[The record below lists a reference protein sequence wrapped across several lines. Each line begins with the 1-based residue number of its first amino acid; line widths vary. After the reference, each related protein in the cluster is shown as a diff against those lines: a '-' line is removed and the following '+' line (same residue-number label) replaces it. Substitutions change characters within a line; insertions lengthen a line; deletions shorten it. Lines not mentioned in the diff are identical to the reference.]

1 MMRPMLIAEP
11 AVEPVSLAEAKAWLR
26 EDNADEDQ
34 LIQTLIVSARL
45 TLEAWTRRFFITQG
59 WRLLCDSWPSP
70 KGRSQTIN
78 IAFAP
83 FLGVTAIRVYD
94 SNDIATILSP
104 ESYCSGFDDQAGRV
118 LFKSAPPPPGRAING
133 LEIDFTVGYGSTP
146 QQIPEPL
153 RRAILLLVTHWREHR
168 GDENAL
174 MTFPPSA
181 LTLCAPYRR
190 ERLS

>member
-1 MMRPMLIAEP
+1 M
-11 AVEPVSLAEAKAWLR
+11 EPVSLAEAKAWLR

-34 LIQTLIVSARL
+34 LIQTLLVSARL

-59 WRLLCDSWPSP
+59 WRLVCDSWPLIFD
-70 KGRSQTIN
+70 KNQTIN

-83 FLGVTAIRVYD
+83 FLAVTAIRIYD
-94 SNDIATILSP
+94 NNDIATILNP
-104 ESYCSGFDDQAGRV
+104 ANYRYGVGDQGGRI
-118 LFKSAPPPPGRAING
+118 LFETKPPSPGRAING

-146 QQIPEPL
+146 TQIPEPL
-153 RRAILLLVTHWREHR
+153 RRAILLLAAYWREHR
-168 GDENAL
+168 GDDNAL
-174 MTFPPSA
+174 MTIPPSA